1 MNGMK
6 REIPLIASV
15 LIVTAMVLLCVI
27 VFQVVLLAFSGP
39 AVGITRFSLLLLQT
53 LQQVAMVVGVVLS
66 SLVLREKMKPALLLN
81 KPNNWTSNLLAVLM
95 MMLFIP
101 VMNCMEAYGEMF
113 RLPAFMHGV
122 EELLR
127 TMEEAAR
134 QTLETMLAA
143 SNFGGLVINLL
154 VIALGAALSEEVI
167 FRGILLHLFRKHWSL
182 HVAIWV
188 SAILF
193 SAIHFQIYGFIPRM
207 LMGALFG
214 YLAVWSGSLLLP
226 IVAHFTNNACVVV
239 AEYALGEDTDT
250 IFSEPFMGEYWWVM
264 VLTTLA
270 ALFVLSYIKRLNT
283 KHPKED

>member
-1 MNGMK
+1 MNQQRK
-6 REIPLIASV
+6 DIPLIASV
-15 LIVTAMVLLCVI
+15 LIVTAMVLLCILVS
-27 VFQVVLLAFSGP
+27 QVVMLAITGP
-39 AVGITRFSLLLLQT
+39 AAIQSRPAMLLIQVLQE
-53 LQQVAMVVGVVLS
+53 VSMIVGVVLS
-66 SLVLREKMKPALLLN
+66 SLILREKMKPALLLN
-81 KPNNWTSNLLAVLM
+81 KPNSWTSHLLAVLM
-95 MMLFIP
+95 MMFFIP
-101 VMNCMEAYGEMF
+101 VMNCMESYGEMF
-113 RLPAFMHGV
+113 RLPDFLHPL

-127 TMEEAAR
+127 TMEDAAR

-143 SNFGGLVINLL
+143 SNVGGLIINVL
-154 VIALGAALSEEVI
+154 VIALGAALSEEII
-167 FRGILLHLFRKHWSL
+167 FRGILLHLFRKRWSV

-239 AEYALGEDTDT
+239 AEYALGEDTDK

-270 ALFVLSYIKRLNT
+270 ALFMLSGIKRLNT
-283 KHPKED
+283 KYTKED